1 MGLFGKKKQKEVAV
15 VTIDD
20 VIIVKRD
27 GKSYRQVSYWE
38 GDGRYSTIVDADV
51 ELPEK
56 GYTIEKSKLVW
67 TGKTVDSVETMN
79 CF

>member
-1 MGLFGKKKQKEVAV
+1 MGLFGKKKEKKDTI

-20 VIIVKRD
+20 IMIVRRD
-27 GKSYRQVSYWE
+27 SKSYRQVSYWE
-38 GDGRYSTIVDADV
+38 DNGRYSTIVDADV

-56 GYTIEKSKLVW
+56 GCTIEKSKLVW
-67 TGKTVDSVETMN
+67 TGKFVDSVETMN